1 VAIRKKYR
9 VSQNI
14 TNGKIKRRRKP
25 FFKFNKRRFLKFA
38 LLSMFVLA
46 ILCFFGGLIVF
57 AYFAKDLPDPEKIN
71 ARRITE
77 STKIYD
83 RTGEAVL
90 YEIHGEEKRTIVP
103 LDKISDYMK
112 QATIA
117 AEDDQFYS
125 HRGFDLGGIVKAVC
139 HEIGLCKESRGGS
152 TITQQLIKNSIL
164 TSEKTYARKI
174 KEIILSI
181 EMERKFS
188 KNEILEMYL
197 NQIPYGSNA
206 YGIEAAA
213 QTFFGKNAK
222 DLDLSESALLACLP
236 KLTTYYSPYG
246 SNPEKLKARWEYIL
260 ERMHSLGYISEQE
273 KTDANSID
281 ILTKVQPFQEKI
293 LAPHFVMFV
302 REYLVEKYGEEKIEQ
317 GGLKVYTTLDLNLQK
332 IAEEE
337 IKNKVEKNTNQY
349 NAYNAAL
356 TAINPQN
363 GQILA
368 MVGSKSYFDEP
379 LPVDCVP
386 GKNCK
391 FEPNVN
397 VAIRSRQ
404 PGSSFKPFVYA
415 AAFEKGYTPE
425 TILFDVKTEFNPSCP
440 AVAEQTQDNSGGK
453 CYHPN
458 NYDGKFHGPVTMRQA
473 LAQSLNIPAVKTL
486 YLTGVNNAIKT
497 ARKMGITTLN
507 EPDRY
512 GLSLVLG
519 GGEVKLLDEVSAFGV
534 FANEGIKNKTVP
546 ILKIENSQSE
556 ILEEFKLSS
565 QKVLDKNIAN
575 TINNILSDNVARTP
589 AFGAQNPLTLPNR
602 PVAAKTGTTNEY
614 RDAWTIGYAPS
625 LAAGVWSGNN
635 DNSKMYKAPGVYL
648 SAPIWNN
655 FMKRAL
661 EGTPVENFT
670 APEPMEADKA
680 ILAGEFAQETKVKI
694 DKACGDKLASEF
706 TPEEQ
711 IEEKIYQEI
720 HSILY
725 YLDKN
730 NPQGDFPSSPQ
741 NDPQFSNWEQAVLSW
756 AEKNELEANQEP
768 PTEICQI
775 HSEENKPK
783 IEIISP
789 KEDEVISERNIFI
802 KTEISAELKVKQ
814 ADFFLDD
821 EFIGSRSAEPY
832 NLNFFLPGGIEDKK
846 HCLNV
851 KAYDE
856 VNNMNEEKVCFL
868 VNLNNQIIFKDP
880 KQKNFPF
887 ELEVFTD
894 PSLGEIKKVSFYCQT
909 EDKDGRYFSFKIKDV
924 YSTSK
929 ENIYKTEFYT
939 DQIPIEKLSLEEEDI
954 FKQTYLAYVLVVTK
968 DGEILQSNIVA
979 IKPE

>member
-1 VAIRKKYR
+1 MAIRKKYR
-9 VSQNI
+9 IAQNRI
-14 TNGKIKRRRKP
+14 NMKMNRRRKP
-25 FFKFNKRRFLKFA
+25 FLKFNKRRFLKFV
-38 LLSMFVLA
+38 LLSGFAL
-46 ILCFFGGLIVF
+46 ILLCFFGGLIVF

-71 ARRITE
+71 SRRITE

-83 RTGEAVL
+83 RTGETVL
-90 YEIHGEEKRTIVP
+90 YEIHGEEKRTLIGSEEIP
-103 LDKISDYMK
+103 EFIK
-112 QATIA
+112 QATIS
-117 AEDDQFYS
+117 AEDDEFYQ
-125 HRGFDLGGIVKAVC
+125 HHGIDLKGILRAVLVNLQGKN
-139 HEIGLCKESRGGS
+139 IQQGGS
-152 TITQQLIKNSIL
+152 TITQQFIKNSIL
-164 TSEKTYARKI
+164 TPERTYTRKI
-174 KEIILSI
+174 KEVILAMEI
-181 EMERKFS
+181 ERKFS
-188 KNEILEMYL
+188 KDEILTMYL
-197 NQIPYGSNA
+197 NQVSYGSNA

-213 QTFFGKNAK
+213 QTFFGKSAK
-222 DLDLSESALLACLP
+222 NLDLTESALLASLP
-236 KLTTYYSPYG
+236 KATTYYSPYG
-246 SNPEKLKARWEYIL
+246 SHPEKLKARWEYIL
-260 ERMHSLGYISEQE
+260 DRMNFLGYISEEE
-273 KTDANSID
+273 KIAAKDKD
-281 ILTKVQPFQEKI
+281 ILTKIRPFQEKI

-302 REYLVEKYGEEKIEQ
+302 REYLVEEYGEQKIEE

-337 IKNKVEKNTNQY
+337 VKKTVEKNSKNY
-349 NAYNAAL
+349 RGDNAAL
-356 TAINPQN
+356 AAVNPKN

-379 LPVDCVP
+379 VPAGCVP
-386 GKNCK
+386 GKNCR

-397 VAIRSRQ
+397 VTIRSRQ

-425 TILFDVKTEFNPSCP
+425 TILFDVKTEFNPQCP
-440 AVAEQTQDNSGGK
+440 AAANQEQGNDGGK
-453 CYHPN
+453 CYHPG
-458 NYDGKFHGPVTMRQA
+458 NYDGLFHGPITMRSA

-486 YLTGVNNAIKT
+486 YLAGVNNAIEI
-497 ARKMGITTLN
+497 AHKMGITTLN
-507 EPDRY
+507 DPDRY

-534 FANEGIKNKTVP
+534 FANKGIKNETIP
-546 ILKIENSQSE
+546 ILKIENSKGE
-556 ILEEFKLSS
+556 ILEEFELSN
-565 QKVLDKNIAN
+565 QRVLDKNIAN

-589 AFGAQNPLTLPNR
+589 AFGAQNPLTLLNR

-614 RDAWTIGYAPS
+614 RDAWTIGYTPS

-635 DNSKMYKAPGVYL
+635 DNSKMHKAPGVYL

-661 EGTPVENFT
+661 EGTPVENFS

-680 ILAGEFAQETKVKI
+680 ILSGNFANEIKVKI

-706 TPEEQ
+706 TPESQ

-725 YLDKN
+725 YLNKN
-730 NPQGDFPSSPQ
+730 DPQGDFPSSPQ
-741 NDPQFSNWEQAVLSW
+741 SDFQFSNWEQAVLAW
-756 AEKNELEANQEP
+756 AEENKVEANQEP

-789 KEDEVISERNIFI
+789 KEDEVISERNILI

-846 HCLNV
+846 HCISV

-856 VNNMNEEKVCFL
+856 VNNTSEEKVYFL
-868 VNLNNQIIFKDP
+868 VNLNNQIIFKEP

-887 ELEVFTD
+887 KLEVFTD

-909 EDKDGRYFSFKIKDV
+909 ENKDGQYFSFKIKDI

-929 ENIYKTEFYT
+929 KNIYKTEFYT
-939 DQIPIEKLSLEEEDI
+939 DQIPLDKLSLDEEDI
-954 FKQTYLAYVLVVTK
+954 FKQTYLAYALVVTK